1 MTATEKQEPKTTKVA
16 VLHPFKVTHAG
27 VGYWPGDRAEVP
39 AHVAAEW
46 AKLGLVRLVDSRPEL
61 QPADADVVEP
71 PRLVEPVEPDEPVEP
86 VPPPKRSRRARR

>member
-27 VGYWPGDRAEVP
+27 VGYWPGERAEVP

-46 AKLGLVRLVDSRPEL
+46 VKLGFVELVTSRPEPE
-61 QPADADVVEP
+61 PADADVESIE
-71 PRLVEPVEPDEPVEP
+71 LVEPVVVEP
-86 VPPPKRSRRARR
+86 PKSPRRARR